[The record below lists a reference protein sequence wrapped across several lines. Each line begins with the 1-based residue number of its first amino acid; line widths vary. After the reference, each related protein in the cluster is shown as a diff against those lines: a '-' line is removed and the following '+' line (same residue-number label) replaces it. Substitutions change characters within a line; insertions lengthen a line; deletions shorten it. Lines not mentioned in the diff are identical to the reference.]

1 MIKDL
6 GPITPILGVCLGH
19 QGIIDAFGGKVTNAG
34 CVRHGKTSPVQH
46 IDSELFKKNL
56 PNNYDFY
63 NSSDE
68 LLDRVNNLLK
78 SNSEIKV
85 ENYNYLHKNFTKF
98 LRNI

>member
-1 MIKDL
+1 MI
-6 GPITPILGVCLGH
+6 
-19 QGIIDAFGGKVTNAG
+19 QNY
-34 CVRHGKTSPVQH
+34 S
-46 IDSELFKKNL
+46 KKNL